1 MKFRIIVFI
10 IIFLSCSESKLL
22 VEHET
27 WKEKRMNALF
37 ADDGYLNLAG
47 LYSIDS
53 GYYTMGSD
61 ETNDLKLPDIF
72 PKNFATIYVTD
83 SIISFDYYGEVIYKD
98 SIKTFGNPSQLKFI
112 IKMNIFHGNH
122 LYGLFIW
129 IQVLRL

>member
-37 ADDGYLNLAG
+37 ANDGYLNLAG

-61 ETNDLKLPDIF
+61 ETNDIKLPDIF

-98 SIKTFGNPSQLKFI
+98 SIKTKKAT
-112 IKMNIFHGNH
+112 IKIHNKDEYFSCK
-122 LYGLFIW
+122 
-129 IQVLRL
+129 